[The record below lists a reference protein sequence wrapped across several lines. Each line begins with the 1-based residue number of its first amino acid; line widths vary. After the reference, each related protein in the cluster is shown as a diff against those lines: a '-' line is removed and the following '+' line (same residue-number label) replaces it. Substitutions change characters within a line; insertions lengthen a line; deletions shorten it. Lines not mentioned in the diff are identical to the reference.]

1 MATCD
6 ICVESLNKSNHAP
19 STCNFCQLTAC
30 KLCIRTFLGSSAS
43 EPKCMKCNT
52 AWDNE
57 FVLQAV
63 NKTYYH
69 SELKDKKK
77 DKMLEFEKG
86 RIPATQEDAKRFL
99 VKEKAG
105 KDIAEIQREN
115 DVLQVAIN
123 KNNLE
128 IRKIRN
134 KLREDLGQAS
144 AEKKEF
150 IMQCQFDGCKGFLS
164 TGYKCEL
171 CDRKTC
177 SKCLEVVEDEHECKE
192 ESIASAEM
200 IKKDTKPCPKCSI
213 RVYKIDGCNQ
223 MWCVQC
229 NTPWDWISGK
239 IVNGTIHNPHY
250 YQFLQKQNAGV
261 MPRNPGDVVC
271 GGLPEIWAMNQLLH
285 RLDQSY
291 LLVVRFIQI
300 NVFSIHRVIVDVRFR
315 LIDERQQN
323 RFETQLTDSRIRYM
337 LNRISDEEFRTE
349 IYNINAKRDKVQAN
363 IRLLELIETVGTD
376 LFQNYVKVFDR
387 PISREEL
394 FDESC
399 KLIQEF
405 VELVTYYEVQLDK
418 KVKLFKQAGV
428 TFQIMGMS
436 TPILITDKISVRN
449 YGRI

>member
-1 MATCD
+1 
-6 ICVESLNKSNHAP
+6 
-19 STCNFCQLTAC
+19 
-30 KLCIRTFLGSSAS
+30 
-43 EPKCMKCNT
+43 MKCNT
-52 AWDNE
+52 GWDNE

-77 DKMLEFEKG
+77 DKMVEFEKG
-86 RIPATQEDAKRFL
+86 RIPATQDDAKRFL
-99 VKEKAG
+99 LKEKSA
-105 KDIAEIQREN
+105 KDIASIQQEN
-115 DVLQVAIN
+115 DKLQMLIN
-123 KNNLE
+123 ENNQR

-134 KLREDLGQAS
+134 KLREDLGQAV

-150 IMQCQFDGCKGFLS
+150 IMQCQVENCKGFLS

-171 CDRKTC
+171 CDAKTC
-177 SKCLEVVEDEHECKE
+177 PKCIEVIEDEHECKPD
-192 ESIASAEM
+192 SIASAEM

-229 NTPWDWISGK
+229 NTPWDWVSGK

-285 RLDQSY
+285 QLDQTF
-291 LLVVRFIQI
+291 LPIVRFIQI
-300 NVFSIHRVIVDVRFR
+300 NVFSIHRIIVDVRFR
-315 LIDERQQN
+315 IIDERAQN
-323 RFETQLTDSRIRYM
+323 RFDPQLMDSRIRYM
-337 LNRISDEEFRTE
+337 LNRTSEEEFRQE
-349 IYNINAKRDKVQAN
+349 IYNINTKRDKVQAN
-363 IRLLELIETVGTD
+363 IRLLELIETIGTD
-376 LFQNYVKVFDR
+376 LFQTYIKIFDR
-387 PISREEL
+387 PISRDAL
-394 FDESC
+394 FEESC
-399 KLIQEF
+399 KLIQQF
-405 VELVTYYEVQLDK
+405 VELVAYYEAQMDK
-418 KVKLFKQAGV
+418 KMKLFKQSGIS
-428 TFQIMGMS
+428 FQIMGMS